1 MVVGYYSYPTGP
13 LTNAGAPLHIG
24 DLEFKGRLVVKPG
37 VTQELRSRVDANVA
51 AVARRRQLAVGAAV
65 VAVLAVC
72 AFFVLR
78 WLV

>member
-1 MVVGYYSYPTGP
+1 M
-13 LTNAGAPLHIG
+13 
-24 DLEFKGRLVVKPG
+24 VKPG

-51 AVARRRQLAVGAAV
+51 AEARRRQFTVGAV
-65 VAVLAVC
+65 VLAVLAVC